1 MRVLVACLAE
11 PALLTTLLSEEDR
24 AHWIR
29 LVGAEAQPAQGVT
42 RLRPPI
48 NAAWRT
54 AFETLISSGQLE
66 ERDGGDWIRGRH
78 FDSAGLRAES
88 AEAQRAAFALQ
99 TIRRLGQDRIAAAVA
114 QEDNIVWARFGHGTG

>member
-1 MRVLVACLAE
+1 MT
-11 PALLTTLLSEEDR
+11 PLLSQEDR

-29 LVGAEAQPAQGVT
+29 LVGAEARPVQGVT

-54 AFETLISSGQLE
+54 AFGTLISSGQLE
-66 ERDGGDWIRGRH
+66 ESDGGDWIRGRH
-78 FDSAGLRAES
+78 FDPAGLRAES
-88 AEAQRAAFALQ
+88 ADAQRAAFALQ
-99 TIRRLGQDRIAAAVA
+99 MIRRLGQDRIAAAVA